1 MEYPGVFCTEHLIY
15 LAVFALISVI
25 SLPAL
30 KRFVTDKKKERTILR
45 IAGIVLLICISVNR
59 RSVTAAQIQKD
70 PEVYGWIN
78 LIPYT
83 FCGFASLA
91 TAIAAIFGRDDN
103 PAYHFLVWFG
113 LAGGAASVVY
123 PDFLFEQ
130 TFWDLRSFSGLVHH
144 SVLLW
149 ICLFILL
156 TGRMKPVMKK
166 YVFYPAGFALMM
178 LLGFFEIYVLGFPE
192 AMNIDSPLLSS
203 LPVLTSWY
211 SLFILTSL
219 LVLAVYLICGL
230 RSAKRE
236 GQTGNAGS

>member
-15 LAVFALISVI
+15 LAVSLLLTFFSLWALR
-25 SLPAL
+25 
-30 KRFVTDKKKERTILR
+30 RFVTDKKKERTILR
-45 IAGIVLLICISVNR
+45 AAGIILLICISVNR
-59 RSVTAAQIQKD
+59 VSVTAAQIRED
-70 PEVYGWIN
+70 PAVYGWIN

-113 LAGGAASVVY
+113 LAGGAASVIY

-130 TFWDLRSFSGLVHH
+130 TFWDIRSFSGLVHH

-149 ICLFILL
+149 ICLFILI
-156 TGRMKPVMKK
+156 TGRIRPVMKK
-166 YVFYPAGFALMM
+166 YFFYPAGFALMM
-178 LLGFFEIYVLGFPE
+178 LLGFFEIYVLGFPS
-192 AMNIDSPLLSS
+192 AMNIDSPLLAS

-211 SLFILTSL
+211 SLFIITSL
-219 LVLAVYLICGL
+219 LVLAVYLVCGSL
-230 RSAKRE
+230 SARRRASAD
-236 GQTGNAGS
+236 NV